1 MQLFPLTELAMACGV
16 TETRPEPMTGNVRID
31 SRQVQ
36 PGDIFVALQGE
47 HVDGHDFLKEVD
59 SAGAVAAIVE
69 KSIQGC
75 LLPQWIVPDAVI
87 ALGNIAAM
95 NRNAFTG
102 PVIGVTGSVGKTT
115 VKEMIAA
122 VLAQNGQPLM
132 TAGNL
137 NNHLGVPLTLLR
149 LDKIHD
155 SAVIEMGA
163 SALGDIQ
170 YLTQIVR
177 PHVALVTSVEA
188 AHVEGFGSI
197 DNVAIGKAEIFEG
210 LVDGGTAIINL
221 DNNYTKKWFEPLSE
235 RFNVLSYSASQ
246 GVHNQRA
253 DFFASEIV
261 SGHDKWHFNLHFR
274 DDIYPVSLSF
284 LGDHNVANALAA
296 AACCFAAGITLQTIV
311 SGLEAA
317 APYKGRLQKRMGFMN
332 SVVIDDSYN
341 ANPASVKM
349 AINALMMFPEKKKI
363 VVLGDMAELG
373 EAADILHGEIGAFA
387 RQAGVTRLMA
397 CGPLSVHAA
406 SHFGASAECF
416 NDHESL
422 ANACL
427 LLADSQTVFLV
438 KGSRSAGMDRV
449 VDLIAVPAETEMNIN
464 ESGDNKMMEMKG

>member
-1 MQLFPLTELAMACGV
+1 MQLFSLAELAMACGV
-16 TETRPEPMTGNVRID
+16 MDTRHEPMVGNIRID
-31 SRQVQ
+31 SRLVQ

-47 HVDGHDFLKEVD
+47 HVDGHDFLKEVEN
-59 SAGAVAAIVE
+59 AGAVAAIVE
-69 KSIQGC
+69 QNIQGC
-75 LLPQWIVPDAVI
+75 SLPQWLVPDAVI

-115 VKEMIAA
+115 VKEMIAS
-122 VLAQNGQPLM
+122 VLAQTGLPLM

-149 LDKIHD
+149 LDKAHD

-163 SALGDIQ
+163 SALGDIR
-170 YLTQIVR
+170 YLTQLVR
-177 PHVALVTSVEA
+177 PNVALVTAVEA

-197 DNVAIGKAEIFEG
+197 ENVAIGKAEIFEG
-210 LVDGGTAIINL
+210 LIEGGTAIVNL
-221 DNNYTKKWFEPLSE
+221 DNAYTKKWFEPLSE
-235 RFNVLSYSASQ
+235 QFQVLSYSVSS
-246 GVHNQRA
+246 GLDNQQA

-261 SGHDKWHFNLHFR
+261 PGHEKWSFNLHFR
-274 DDIYPVSLSF
+274 NDVYPVSLSF

-296 AACCFAAGITLQTIV
+296 AACCFAAGISLETIV
-311 SGLEAA
+311 TGLEAA
-317 APYKGRLQKRMGFMN
+317 TPYKGRLQKKMGLLN

-363 VVLGDMAELG
+363 LVLGDMAELG

-397 CGPLSVHAA
+397 LGALSVHAA
-406 SHFGASAECF
+406 SHFGATAECF

-422 ANACL
+422 AKACL
-427 LLADSQTVFLV
+427 ALADSHTVFLV

-449 VDLIAVPAETEMNIN
+449 VDLITMPVGAEMNV
-464 ESGDNKMMEMKG
+464 SGSDVNTMMEMKG